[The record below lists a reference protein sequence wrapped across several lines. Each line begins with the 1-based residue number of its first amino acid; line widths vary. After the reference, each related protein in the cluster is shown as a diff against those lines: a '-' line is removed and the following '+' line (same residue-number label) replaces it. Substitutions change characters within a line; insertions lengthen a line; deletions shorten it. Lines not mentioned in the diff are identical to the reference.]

1 MSVPTLE
8 ESNNMAAKLITLE
21 AWAAAT
27 YGEDAP
33 HINTLRR
40 WARDALI
47 VPTPEKH
54 GRTYYVSPGARY
66 CDYRSPV
73 PISAPAAK
81 QNRGTGR
88 LIDRIAR

>member
-1 MSVPTLE
+1 
-8 ESNNMAAKLITLE
+8 MAAKLITLE
-21 AWAAAT
+21 AWADAT
-27 YGEDAP
+27 YGESSP

-66 CDYRSPV
+66 CDYRSHA
-73 PISAPAAK
+73 PIATPAAR
-81 QNRGTGR
+81 QNLGTGR

>member
-1 MSVPTLE
+1 
-8 ESNNMAAKLITLE
+8 MAAKLITLE
-21 AWAAAT
+21 AWAVAT
-27 YGEDAP
+27 YGEASP

-54 GRTYYVSPGARY
+54 GRTYYVSPAARY
-66 CDYRSPV
+66 CDYRSPAL
-73 PISAPAAK
+73 IATPAAR
-81 QNRGTGR
+81 QIQGTGR